1 LDETLSNPKDGGEPG
16 RKKSRKEIE
25 TQCFF
30 AKANQRKRKK
40 IISCLEQD
48 GVTFFENK
56 DMIDHVMQFYK
67 QLFREEPRTNIELD
81 EGFWE
86 GRGETES
93 HP

>member
-1 LDETLSNPKDGGEPG
+1 MEESQGERNQG
-16 RKKSRKEIE
+16 RRLKHNVFLLKLIREKK
-25 TQCFF
+25 
-30 AKANQRKRKK
+30 KK

-67 QLFREEPRTNIELD
+67 QLFQEEPRTNIELD

>member
-1 LDETLSNPKDGGEPG
+1 MEESQGERNQG
-16 RKKSRKEIE
+16 RRLKHNV
-25 TQCFF
+25 FF

>member
-1 LDETLSNPKDGGEPG
+1 MKLYQILRMEESQGERNQG
-16 RKKSRKEIE
+16 RRLKHNV
-25 TQCFF
+25 FF